1 MYMWL
6 IKPCKIMFVVE
17 LYNLMLTLH
26 GSSVLML
33 SFLLFPSSVLQHT
46 HAYGSTDCF
55 EITSLLFLVYSFIH
69 QSSLII
75 INQRVLS
82 ILFET
87 NSADLRQYSIMFLP
101 NLSSEGFGQ

>member
-55 EITSLLFLVYSFIH
+55 ENTSLLFLVCSFIH

-75 INQRVLS
+75 IIINQPVLS
-82 ILFET
+82 ILF
-87 NSADLRQYSIMFLP
+87 
-101 NLSSEGFGQ
+101 